1 MNASNVPASL
11 RVIGWLALFWN
22 IVGVVMFIM
31 QTSITPEQ
39 VAAMPADRRMVYE
52 AMPGWLTIAYAVAVF
67 AGVAGAF
74 GLLLRRAWAVPAFAL
89 SLLAVVLQMG
99 GVYAFTPAWQV
110 SGAAGLPM
118 AVLLVG
124 IATALV
130 WYARRAQRR
139 GWIG

>member
-1 MNASNVPASL
+1 MSNLKVSASL

-31 QTSITPEQ
+31 QTGITPEQ
-39 VAAMPADRRMVYE
+39 VEAMAPGRRLVYE
-52 AMPGWLTIAYAVAVF
+52 AMPDWLTIAYAVAVF
-67 AGVAGAF
+67 AGVAGSF

-89 SLLAVVLQMG
+89 SLLAVTLQMA
-99 GVYAFTPAWQV
+99 GVYIFTPAWQV

-118 AVLLVG
+118 AVLLIG

-130 WYARRAQRR
+130 WYARRAAKR
-139 GWIG
+139 GWIS

>member
-1 MNASNVPASL
+1 MSNPKVPASL

-31 QTSITPEQ
+31 QTGITPEQ
-39 VAAMPADRRMVYE
+39 VEAMAPGRRLVYE
-52 AMPGWLTIAYAVAVF
+52 AMPDWLTTAYAVAVF

-89 SLLAVVLQMG
+89 SLLAVILQMA
-99 GVYAFTPAWQV
+99 GVYMFTPAWQV

-118 AVLLVG
+118 AGLLIG

-130 WYARRAQRR
+130 WYARRAAKR
-139 GWIG
+139 GWIS